1 MSRATDEAGNVQPT
15 RSAVLAG
22 RANGAF
28 YHYNGIQAWAVS
40 EDGEVN
46 NVYA

>member
-15 RSAVLAG
+15 RTQVLDG
-22 RANGAF
+22 RAAGQF

-40 EDGEVN
+40 GAGEVT